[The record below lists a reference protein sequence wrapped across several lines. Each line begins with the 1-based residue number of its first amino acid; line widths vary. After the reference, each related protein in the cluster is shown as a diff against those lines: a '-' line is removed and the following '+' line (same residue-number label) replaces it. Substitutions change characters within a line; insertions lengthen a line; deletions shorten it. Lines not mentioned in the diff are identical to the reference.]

1 MDVILFSFNPEI
13 TRSKGDAPPAH
24 YTLKIN
30 SFSQLSKMVRETR
43 EGKYESS
50 GFDVGG
56 YKWYIN
62 LVSPLN
68 YISSELIFE
77 KLSKCFSSLYDRK
90 LLLYPNGNAKRNG
103 NDHISLYLAL
113 ADTGIISDGSQ
124 IDVRLKFFVYDQ
136 IQDKYLTIQGGW
148 VAIFFY
154 Y

>member
-1 MDVILFSFNPEI
+1 MDVIFFSFNPEI

-30 SFSQLSKMVRETR
+30 SFSQLSERTQ
-43 EGKYESS
+43 EGKHES
-50 GFDVGG
+50 FNFVVGG

-62 LVSPLN
+62 LVCPLN
-68 YISSELIFE
+68 YIIFWTHIW
-77 KLSKCFSSLYDRK
+77 KLYNCFSSLYDRK
-90 LLLYPNGNAKRNG
+90 LLLYPNGNAKTNG

-113 ADTGIISDGSQ
+113 ADTSAISHGSQ

-148 VAIFFY
+148 VAIFFLLLT
-154 Y
+154 